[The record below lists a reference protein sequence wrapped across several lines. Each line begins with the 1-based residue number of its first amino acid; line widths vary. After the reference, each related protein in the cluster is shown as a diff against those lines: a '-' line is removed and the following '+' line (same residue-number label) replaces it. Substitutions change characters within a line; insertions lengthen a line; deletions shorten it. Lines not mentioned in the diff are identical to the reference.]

1 MKMEFPM
8 NPSPKAHG
16 ILPLTHLKTA
26 RTVWFKFLALISKP
40 DFIAVV
46 AFCAIGLL
54 TTLNLI
60 LRFPDF
66 GAVIEQYN
74 QF

>member
-8 NPSPKAHG
+8 NPSPKAYG
-16 ILPLTHLKTA
+16 IPPLTHLKTA
-26 RTVWFKFLALISKP
+26 GTVWFRLLALISQP
-40 DFIAVV
+40 DFIVVV

-54 TTLNLI
+54 TTLNVI

>member
-1 MKMEFPM
+1 MEFPM

-16 ILPLTHLKTA
+16 IPPLTHLKTA
-26 RTVWFKFLALISKP
+26 GTVWFRLLALISKP

-46 AFCAIGLL
+46 VFCAIGLL
-54 TTLNLI
+54 TTLNVI
-60 LRFPDF
+60 LHFPDF
-66 GAVIEQYN
+66 SAAIRQYD

>member
-1 MKMEFPM
+1 M
-8 NPSPKAHG
+8 NLPPKAHG
-16 ILPLTHLKTA
+16 IPPLMQTT
-26 RTVWFKFLALISKP
+26 RTKFGRYQSVAAILASDP
-40 DFIAVV
+40 MAVV

-54 TTLNLI
+54 VTLNVI

-66 GAVIEQYN
+66 GILIESYN

>member
-1 MKMEFPM
+1 MEFPM

-16 ILPLTHLKTA
+16 IPPLTHLKTA
-26 RTVWFKFLALISKP
+26 GTVWFRLLAQISKP
-40 DFIAVV
+40 DFVTIVV
-46 AFCAIGLL
+46 FCTIGLL
-54 TTLNLI
+54 TALNVI